1 MAQHDTLRWSGSF
14 YRCIAQTLRVQR
26 AVLEASKHT
35 SIFGQVKKDGMLM
48 EVQALRTALDAKYPL
63 VRLNTAEDWNELSAR
78 MLEATNTY
86 VIGD

>member
-1 MAQHDTLRWSGSF
+1 MVGKLLSVHCADTKGAARRSRGEYTYVYFW
-14 YRCIAQTLRVQR
+14 A
-26 AVLEASKHT
+26 
-35 SIFGQVKKDGMLM
+35 GQKDGMLM